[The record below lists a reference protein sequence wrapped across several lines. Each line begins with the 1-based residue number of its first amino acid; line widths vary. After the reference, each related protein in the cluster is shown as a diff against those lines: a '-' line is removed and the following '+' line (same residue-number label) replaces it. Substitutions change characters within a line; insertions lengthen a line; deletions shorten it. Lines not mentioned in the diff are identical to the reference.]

1 MKFHVSS
8 LLLVLAGLTTIHAAP
23 NPSKVFD
30 FRGCTTGSPVTE
42 SVHETLLASPI
53 NGPTC
58 GADGLRLDGNDDYAD
73 IDDFEFGGTTSFEV
87 YVKYDSFNS
96 VSRVFDFSNGEAS
109 DNVILYNS
117 GTTSTIGWDVYQGS
131 TPKYFTTSNFDSSTW
146 THVVVTV
153 SGNTRKVYKN
163 GAPAGTKT
171 DGLEP
176 NVLTRTQHWLGRS
189 AWSHNDYFDGTIAY
203 VKMWHGVELQQSD
216 VTDLYT
222 PHNTAHHFWDF
233 RGCTTGGTVTDSI
246 AGDLVAT
253 PMNGPVCGADGLRLD
268 GNNEYAD
275 IDDWEWGGTTS
286 IEVYVKYDSFN
297 EYSRVFDFGNGEN
310 NDNVVLCNTE
320 TTSTIRWAV
329 FQESTNKA
337 IETSNFD
344 SASWTH
350 VVATVSGTT
359 MKVYKNGVLA
369 GTKTDAYEPNVLT
382 RTQHWLGRGAWSN
395 DGYTDG
401 TIAYVKM
408 WHGVELQQSDVTT
421 LYVAR
426 EKCVASTSPSDNGS
440 DGNLYCINGGT
451 VSGVSGS
458 CTCTSCNTGF
468 GGSSCQDPLSCV
480 ASTSPSDTGSD
491 GNLYCINGGT
501 VSGVSGSCTCT
512 CADGYGGSGCEAP
525 EPDMIDGEGDASTL
539 ALSFTS
545 VIVVL
550 AAVIGN
556 LW

>member
-1 MKFHVSS
+1 
-8 LLLVLAGLTTIHAAP
+8 
-23 NPSKVFD
+23 
-30 FRGCTTGSPVTE
+30 
-42 SVHETLLASPI
+42 
-53 NGPTC
+53 
-58 GADGLRLDGNDDYAD
+58 
-73 IDDFEFGGTTSFEV
+73 
-87 YVKYDSFNS
+87 
-96 VSRVFDFSNGEAS
+96 
-109 DNVILYNS
+109 
-117 GTTSTIGWDVYQGS
+117 
-131 TPKYFTTSNFDSSTW
+131 
-146 THVVVTV
+146 
-153 SGNTRKVYKN
+153 
-163 GAPAGTKT
+163 
-171 DGLEP
+171 
-176 NVLTRTQHWLGRS
+176 
-189 AWSHNDYFDGTIAY
+189 
-203 VKMWHGVELQQSD
+203 MWHGVELQQSD

-426 EKCVASTSPSDNGS
+426 EKCVASTSPSDDGS
-440 DGNLYCINGGT
+440 DGNFYCINGGT
-451 VSGVSGS
+451 VDGVSGS

-480 ASTSPSDTGSD
+480 ASTSPSDTGSDGNFYCINGGTVSGVSESCTCTSCNTGFGGSSCQDPLSCVASTSASDNGSDGNFYCINGGTVSGVSGSCTCTSCNMGFGGSSCELPACVASTSASDNGSDGNFYCINGGTVGGVSGSCTCTSCNTGFGGSSCQNPLSCVASTSASDTGSD

>member
-1 MKFHVSS
+1 MDCEEGKTSFSGTCVPNTHVW
-8 LLLVLAGLTTIHAAP
+8 
-23 NPSKVFD
+23 D
-30 FRGCTTGSPVTE
+30 FRGCTTGSPVT
-42 SVHETLLASPI
+42 
-53 NGPTC
+53 
-58 GADGLRLDGNDDYAD
+58 
-73 IDDFEFGGTTSFEV
+73 
-87 YVKYDSFNS
+87 
-96 VSRVFDFSNGEAS
+96 
-109 DNVILYNS
+109 
-117 GTTSTIGWDVYQGS
+117 
-131 TPKYFTTSNFDSSTW
+131 
-146 THVVVTV
+146 
-153 SGNTRKVYKN
+153 
-163 GAPAGTKT
+163 
-171 DGLEP
+171 
-176 NVLTRTQHWLGRS
+176 
-189 AWSHNDYFDGTIAY
+189 
-203 VKMWHGVELQQSD
+203 
-216 VTDLYT
+216 
-222 PHNTAHHFWDF
+222 
-233 RGCTTGGTVTDSI
+233 DSI
-246 AGDLVAT
+246 GGDLVAT

-329 FQESTNKA
+329 FQESTHKA

-408 WHGVELQQSDVTT
+408 WHGVELQQSDVST

-440 DGNLYCINGGT
+440 DGNFYCINGGT
-451 VSGVSGS
+451 VGGYAGS
-458 CTCTSCNTGF
+458 CTCTSCNSGF
-468 GGSSCQDPLSCV
+468 TGSSCEIRSICSGQIGD
-480 ASTSPSDTGSD
+480 GSSVRLGD
-491 GNLYCINGGT
+491 SSNIAPTISSIGAVSGRAEVYYSGQWGT
-501 VSGVSGSCTCT
+501 VATQN
-512 CADGYGGSGCEAP
+512 
-525 EPDMIDGEGDASTL
+525 GDASDNTEDAAILCQQL
-539 ALSFTS
+539 ATE
-545 VIVVL
+545 
-550 AAVIGN
+550 IGFAD
-556 LW
+556 